1 MTVHS
6 AQRSSLFPPSLFLSV
21 FPYLSQPLPPV
32 WSLMLLKNKCFSQL
46 SLPCDLLA
54 VFNCR
59 AASFIVTWS
68 GAESWQNGI
77 PVQVPLCVSAYS
89 EPSKK
94 LVKEWKTCVRNVCL
108 NAFPI
113 LTGCVCVCE
122 FVCVMF
128 VALLNGFFLDLMEQV
143 PSQGN
148 GLYYTYTVKSF
159 ETGEKLRALL
169 WSICVRKNICVCDMA
184 LWIMYIFFLWMQA
197 SFALPW

>member
-6 AQRSSLFPPSLFLSV
+6 AQRSSLFPPLSLFLSV

-77 PVQVPLCVSAYS
+77 PEQVPLCVSAYS
-89 EPSKK
+89 EPGKK
-94 LVKEWKTCVRNVCL
+94 WVKEWKTCVRNVCL

-113 LTGCVCVCE
+113 LTGCVCVC
-122 FVCVMF
+122 
-128 VALLNGFFLDLMEQV
+128 A
-143 PSQGN
+143 
-148 GLYYTYTVKSF
+148 
-159 ETGEKLRALL
+159 
-169 WSICVRKNICVCDMA
+169 CVCYVCRSTK
-184 LWIMYIFFLWMQA
+184 WF
-197 SFALPW
+197 LPWLDGTSAISRERVIPHIQSKELWDWWKA